1 MKFQYTARTKK
12 GELQTGFVESV
23 NREMAANALISH
35 ELFVLNITSAEA
47 PQWYERLL
55 NLLNRVK
62 PVDLMIFTRQLSTL
76 LEAKISLG
84 DSLKNIYRQTRNA
97 LLRETVSEL
106 SSDIDSGLSFSQAMD
121 RHKNVF
127 SDFYISMI
135 RSAEVTGRL
144 DEVMSFMAD
153 YLEKE
158 VGLLGR
164 VRSALVYPAIVLIL
178 FAVVVGIMVGVVFP
192 QLAPIFKESNVPMP
206 AITRILLGSGQFV
219 ADWWVAILFILAVVI
234 AVAIDYFL
242 TAEGKVVLD
251 ELRVRLP
258 VVGDLYRKLYIARFA
273 ESAGVLI
280 RGGIP
285 IAQALEISG
294 HTIGSVIYRDVL
306 HEVSEAVR
314 GGQLMSQALAEHEN
328 YFPLL
333 VSQMVAVGEMTG
345 KLESLL
351 SRISSFYTRE
361 VDSTLANLVDLI
373 QPAMMVG
380 IGILV
385 GILFAA
391 VLMPIYN
398 LAQTF

>member
-1 MKFQYTARTKK
+1 MKFHYTARTKQ

-23 NREMAANALISH
+23 NREIATNSLISH

-47 PQWYERLL
+47 PRWYERML
-55 NLLNRVK
+55 NLLNRIK
-62 PVDLMIFTRQLSTL
+62 PADLMIFTRQLSTL
-76 LEAKISLG
+76 LEAKISLA
-84 DSLKNIYRQTRNA
+84 DSLKNIYKQTHNV
-97 LLRETVSEL
+97 LLREAVSEL
-106 SSDIDSGLSFSQAMD
+106 SSDIDSGLSLSQAMD

-127 SDFYISMI
+127 SDFYVSMI
-135 RSAEVTGRL
+135 RSAEVTGKL

-158 VGLLGR
+158 VGMLGK
-164 VRSALVYPAIVLIL
+164 VRNALVYPVIVLIL
-178 FAVVVGIMVGVVFP
+178 FGVVVGIMVGVVFP
-192 QLAPIFKESNVPMP
+192 QLAPIFEESNVQMP
-206 AITRILLGSGQFV
+206 AITRVLLGSGQFV
-219 ADWWVAILFILAVVI
+219 AEWWVAILFILAVAI
-234 AVAIDYFL
+234 AVAIDYFT
-242 TAEGKVVLD
+242 TAEGKIVLD

-258 VVGDLYRKLYIARFA
+258 IVGDLYRKVYVARFA

-294 HTIGSVIYRDVL
+294 QTIGSAIYRDVL

-314 GGQLMSQALAEHEN
+314 GGQLMSQALAQYEN

-333 VSQMVAVGEMTG
+333 VSQMVAVGEATG

-351 SRISSFYTRE
+351 TRVSSFYTRE
-361 VDSTLANLVDLI
+361 VDNSLTNLVDLI

-380 IGILV
+380 IGILIGV
-385 GILFAA
+385 LFAA
-391 VLMPIYN
+391 VLIPIYN